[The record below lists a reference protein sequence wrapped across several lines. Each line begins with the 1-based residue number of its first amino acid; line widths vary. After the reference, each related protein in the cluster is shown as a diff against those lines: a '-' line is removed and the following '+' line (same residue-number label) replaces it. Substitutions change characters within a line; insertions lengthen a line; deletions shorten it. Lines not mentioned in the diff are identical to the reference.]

1 VNDEAV
7 LRPVARSTTRT
18 DLVAGSLRA
27 AILSGQIKPGE
38 TLVERR
44 LAEQLGVSKTPV
56 REALI
61 GLAATGLVV
70 ISPNR
75 GVTVRVLGPA
85 DLRKAYEVRLLL
97 EPWAV
102 GRTARLGDPEVI
114 EAAEQ
119 ALRTAK
125 SLLSGDDRTA
135 LSLANRAFHR
145 ALYAACGNELVTTQL
160 DTVQD
165 LAALG
170 AVSVLWE
177 RWPTWREEYVEH
189 EEILRS
195 VESGDPAAAERLTR
209 KHIRLSVTH
218 LRTAE
223 GPG

>member
-1 VNDEAV
+1 MPVTDEPG

-18 DLVAGSLRA
+18 DLVADSLRS
-27 AILSGQIKPGE
+27 AILSGRLRPGE

-44 LAEQLGVSKTPV
+44 LAERLGVSKTPV

-102 GRTARLGDPEVI
+102 GRATRRAGP
-114 EAAEQ
+114 EAARSARV
-119 ALRTAK
+119 ALDGAK
-125 SLLSGDDRTA
+125 GLLSGADPAA
-135 LSLANRAFHR
+135 LSLANRRFHR
-145 ALYAACGNELVTTQL
+145 ELYAGCDNEIVIAQL
-160 DTVQD
+160 DNVRD

-177 RWPTWREEYVEH
+177 RWPTWRDEH
-189 EEILRS
+189 EEHEAILAAA
-195 VESGDPAAAERLTR
+195 EAGDAGLAERLTR
-209 KHIRLSVTH
+209 RHIRRSVSH
-218 LRTAE
+218 LNAAE
-223 GPG
+223 G